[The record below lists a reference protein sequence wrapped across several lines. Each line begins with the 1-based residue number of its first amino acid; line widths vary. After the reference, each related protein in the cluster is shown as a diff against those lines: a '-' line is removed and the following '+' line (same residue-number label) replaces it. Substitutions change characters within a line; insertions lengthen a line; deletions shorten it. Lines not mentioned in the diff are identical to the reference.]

1 MTELIKFIAEF
12 MDIIVPVTIVVIAI
26 LIGISSYLYG
36 MVSSHK
42 NISDAKSKLI
52 DAQIVYIKELEQ
64 ELKTSELFVEK
75 QRLQIDLMGK
85 TIESLEK
92 LCEVNN
98 LKLKIMESEKLELE
112 NKISSAR
119 IIQEKTNAKLT
130 KTRRTKND

>member
-1 MTELIKFIAEF
+1 MTEFIKFIAEF
-12 MDIIVPVTIVVIAI
+12 MDIIVPVTMVVIAI

-52 DAQIVYIKELEQ
+52 DAQIIYIKELEQ

-112 NKISSAR
+112 NKMSSAG
-119 IIQEKTNAKLT
+119 IQEKTNAKLT
-130 KTRRTKND
+130 KNRRIKNV

>member
-1 MTELIKFIAEF
+1 MTEFIKFIAEF

-26 LIGISSYLYG
+26 LIGISSYLYR
-36 MVSSHK
+36 MVTSQK

-112 NKISSAR
+112 NKMSSAG
-119 IIQEKTNAKLT
+119 IQEKTNAKLT

>member
-1 MTELIKFIAEF
+1 MTEFIKFIAEF

-26 LIGISSYLYG
+26 LIGISSYLYR
-36 MVSSHK
+36 MVNSHK

-85 TIESLEK
+85 AIESLEK

-98 LKLKIMESEKLELE
+98 LKLKIMELEKLELE
-112 NKISSAR
+112 NKMSSAG
-119 IIQEKTNAKLT
+119 IQEKTNTKLT
-130 KTRRTKND
+130 KTRRTKNV

>member
-1 MTELIKFIAEF
+1 MTEFIKFIAEF

-36 MVSSHK
+36 MVTSHK

-64 ELKTSELFVEK
+64 ELKTSELFVEN
-75 QRLQIDLMGK
+75 QRLQIDIMGK
-85 TIESLEK
+85 TIESLDK
-92 LCEVNN
+92 LCELNN

-112 NKISSAR
+112 NKMSSAG
-119 IIQEKTNAKLT
+119 IQEKTNAKLT
-130 KTRRTKND
+130 KTRRTKNV